1 MSDTAQPARERHSLF
16 DRLRGPMTLLMLAVA
31 GFAFYYS
38 LFFERKTSYFR
49 ERNARM
55 VGRLAEQL
63 RRSLTSTGRVVAN
76 AATVPEEE
84 LNGLYRF
91 DRGLTDEQR
100 QPQAIFDR
108 IRLAPLTDPEQ
119 ADRRTVRRDG
129 DILRLIFEMKPRRGA
144 AVVDKYAVAEI
155 QVQRFINTIVTQTA
169 RDVFDTVFILDS
181 GGNVLYQ
188 SVPLQDEESESDV
201 KIVRVTEL
209 QAPKLFADAGTVKVA
224 ELMSASRQMQ
234 VQIGDANYQ
243 LFSVPM
249 RSGVEIEGEP
259 TTKDAAGVP
268 ADTWVVCG
276 VVASGAFRARSLA
289 LSVTVLACL
298 AAVVL
303 LTLFVWPFMKMA
315 MMGAQHKVTLVDV
328 ILLGISGILAT
339 SLVCVAV
346 LDWYTYGKLEA
357 TADKQLVT
365 LAEKITANFGAEID
379 AAIEQLDEVQEWI
392 EAQPDLESQPTRQGN
407 LLESLTTIRQPFFQS
422 VALLAGGWQVRKWSV
437 DTVPVPLTY
446 VDSRRYYSAPLKGG
460 TEYLSIFSRRDRRD
474 RRIAIESVRSQTS
487 GQPEV
492 VFARRTIDTNP
503 PRTSAFRERYP
514 IIAMSTPNALAMID
528 PIVPQDFG
536 FAIIDQSGTV
546 LFHSKRH
553 RNTVENF
560 FAETD
565 DDKRVRAAVEA
576 RQYEQFDIRYW
587 GEDYR
592 AWIHPMG
599 DLPWTLVTFREK
611 APLRTMNAD
620 ALSITMVLLLAI
632 SGFVPIVL
640 IALVLLLR
648 PGYRA
653 PWAWPAPERVR
664 AYAELAAAY
673 VALLAVAAVLLLT
686 FDESALMIFPFWFV
700 PLALVITY
708 FYLNGGLRGAKR
720 ALFVIAAAALTGCML
735 VLMARARSGGLS
747 DGWLLAAALLL
758 VVAGTRAVLR
768 HDQMPEPRH
777 VRERQA
783 ALPLCYVGAGFLL
796 LLLISAVPASAF
808 FKAAYEMETR
818 TYVKRVQMKL
828 ARDLQNRWWRVSW
841 EFDESRGRNKSAY
854 REARWQELRDLY
866 TVAAFDTDV
875 ALDRLTAK
883 HSPHAKELPRFI
895 RTLLPRYSASSATT
909 RELVSDRAA
918 DESWWWSRDGA
929 AMSLTVNNRP
939 PLRPVTIASTIPALL
954 PSMNTLDVPGRS
966 TAPPA
971 AVTIIALLL
980 ICTVAFTVAHFIA
993 RRVFLVDLVHP
1004 LWLSKGF
1011 LGLRNVLAYP
1021 CDDASAQQLF
1031 REFRK
1036 IDLATEEGLA
1046 LARTAPESFAA
1057 FEVAVLIDGLDYVH
1071 ATGEKSEIVRALLE
1085 RLTRNADRTVV
1096 LRPSAMNV
1104 ITAAFLQ
1111 GADREAWART
1121 LSSFVWVNASQLSSN
1136 SGSLTLSGAHIP
1148 FHPEES
1154 QSSSRWHMRS
1164 LQGIYILSGFDA
1176 YFDQLTDTRRAI
1188 ERTLERETEADPYL
1202 RTLLAGLSKYAS
1214 GRDQL
1219 LDEIS
1224 ERAEEYY
1231 NALWRTCVTNEQLVL
1246 MQVAQTGLVNGKTRK
1261 DVRRLLARGLLRR
1274 DPQLRLMNETFRRFV
1289 LAQCATSALA
1299 LQLEQNL
1306 AGDAW
1311 NRFRVPF
1318 FAAIA
1323 VVLLFF
1329 FMTQRQ
1335 TFDSTFAVI
1344 GGLAAS
1350 LPAFLKTLSGLGDRA
1365 RAG

>member
-1 MSDTAQPARERHSLF
+1 MTETPQPPRERHSLF

-55 VGRLAEQL
+55 VGRLAEQM
-63 RRSLTSTGRVVAN
+63 RRSLTSTGRIVAS
-76 AATVPEEE
+76 AATVPEDE

-100 QPQAIFDR
+100 QAQAIFDS
-108 IRLAPLTDPEQ
+108 IALHPLTVPYPE
-119 ADRRTVRRDG
+119 DRRVIRRVG
-129 DILRLIFEMKPRRGA
+129 DTLRLVFTMKPRRREGFVA
-144 AVVDKYAVAEI
+144 DKYAVAEI

-181 GGNVLYQ
+181 AGNVLYQ

-209 QAPKLFADAGTVKVA
+209 RVPRLFSDVTTVKVS
-224 ELMSASRQMQ
+224 ELMLASRQMP

-243 LFSVPM
+243 LFSVPL

-259 TTKDAAGVP
+259 PTKDAAGVP
-268 ADTWVVCG
+268 SDTWVVCG
-276 VVASGAFRARSLA
+276 MVANGTFRASSLA

-315 MMGAQHKVTLVDV
+315 MMGAQHKITLIDV
-328 ILLGISGILAT
+328 VLLGISGILAT
-339 SLVCVAV
+339 SLICVVV
-346 LDWYTYGKLEA
+346 LDWYAYGKLEA
-357 TADKQLVT
+357 TADRQLET
-365 LAEKITANFGAEID
+365 LAGQITRNFRAEIY
-379 AAIEQLDEVQEWI
+379 AAIEQLDDLQEWI
-392 EAQPDLESQPTRQGN
+392 EAQPDLESQPVRQGN
-407 LLESLTTIRQPFFQS
+407 LLASLATIRQPFFQS

-460 TEYLSIFSRRDRRD
+460 TEYLSIRD

-492 VFARRTIDTNP
+492 VFARRTSDTNP
-503 PRTSAFRERYP
+503 PRTNAFREKYP
-514 IIAMSTPNALAMID
+514 VIAMSKPNALAMID
-528 PIVPQDFG
+528 PILPQDFG

-546 LFHSKRH
+546 LFHSQRH
-553 RNTVENF
+553 RNTIENF

-565 DDKRVRAAVEA
+565 DDKRVKAAVDA
-576 RQYEQFDIRYW
+576 RQEEQIDIRYW

-592 AWIHPMG
+592 AYIHPMK
-599 DLPWTLVTFREK
+599 DLPWTLVTFRQK
-611 APLRTMNAD
+611 APLRTLNAD
-620 ALSITMVLLLAI
+620 ALSITMVLLLVI
-632 SGFVPIVL
+632 SGFLPIAF
-640 IALVLLLR
+640 IALVLVLR

-664 AYAELAAAY
+664 AYAELAGAY

-686 FDESALMIFPFWFV
+686 FDESALMMFPFWFV
-700 PLALVITY
+700 PLALIVTY
-708 FYLNGGLRGAKR
+708 FYLNDRLRGVKR
-720 ALFVIAAAALTGCML
+720 MLFVIAAAALTSCML
-735 VLMARARSGGLS
+735 VLMWRARSGSLS

-758 VVAGTRAVLR
+758 LVAGARAVLR
-768 HDQMPEPRH
+768 HDQLPEPRH
-777 VRERQA
+777 LRERQA

-796 LLLISAVPASAF
+796 LLLTSAVPASAF

-828 ARDLQNRWWRVSW
+828 ARDLQNRWWRISW
-841 EFDESRGRNKSAY
+841 EFDDKRGVNKAAY

-866 TVAAFDTDV
+866 SAA
-875 ALDRLTAK
+875 ALDTRVSLDRMTARK
-883 HSPHAKELPRFI
+883 SGRSKELPRFI
-895 RTLLPRYSASSATT
+895 QTLLPRYSASSANT

-918 DESWWWSRDGA
+918 DDSWWWTHDGA
-929 AMSLTVNNRP
+929 EMSLTVRNPP

-954 PSMNTLDVPGRS
+954 PSMHTLDVPGRS
-966 TAPPA
+966 TARPA

-980 ICTVAFTVAHFIA
+980 ICTVAFAVAHFIA

-1021 CDDASAQQLF
+1021 CDDAAAQQLF
-1031 REFRK
+1031 REFRT
-1036 IDLATEEGLA
+1036 IDLATDEGLE
-1046 LARTAPESFAA
+1046 LARTAPQSFAV
-1057 FEVAVLIDGLDYVH
+1057 FEAAVLIDGLDYEH
-1071 ATGEKSEIVRALLE
+1071 GTGEKSEIVRGLLE

-1096 LRPSAMNV
+1096 LRPAAMNV

-1121 LSSFVWVNASQLSSN
+1121 LSSFVWVNGSQLSSN
-1136 SGSLTLSGAHIP
+1136 AGSLTLSGAHVP
-1148 FHPEES
+1148 FNPEES

-1188 ERTLERETEADPYL
+1188 ERTLARETEADPYL
-1202 RTLLAGLSKYAS
+1202 RTLLGGLSKYAS

-1231 NALWRTCVTNEQLVL
+1231 NALWRTCAPNEQLVL

-1306 AGDAW
+1306 ASDAW

-1329 FMTQRQ
+1329 FTTQRQ
-1335 TFDSTFAVI
+1335 TFDSTLALI

-1350 LPAFLKTLSGLGDRA
+1350 LPAFVKTLSGLGNRA
-1365 RAG
+1365 RSG